1 MEEEAKKSETALA
14 ETVTK
19 LAVTSK
25 EADNV
30 LKSVKVSIIFYLFN
44 TSQAKVFMGWRE
56 WGLKGCITPPKQLG
70 RWVAL
75 KMLGKNVS

>member
-1 MEEEAKKSETALA
+1 MLMEEEAKKSETALA

-30 LKSVKVSIIFYLFN
+30 LKSVKVSITEYL
-44 TSQAKVFMGWRE
+44 V
-56 WGLKGCITPPKQLG
+56 WGVRRFVC
-70 RWVAL
+70 
-75 KMLGKNVS
+75 VSCVCMSVCDLCEFF

>member
-1 MEEEAKKSETALA
+1 MLMEEEAKKSETALA

-30 LKSVKVSIIFYLFN
+30 LKSVKVSII
-44 TSQAKVFMGWRE
+44 
-56 WGLKGCITPPKQLG
+56 
-70 RWVAL
+70 
-75 KMLGKNVS
+75 